1 MGEAMGA
8 VLPLGVGVALSPVPI
23 IAVVLMLGS
32 TRGRANGPAFLLGW
46 LLGLAVVGTVAL
58 LVAAA
63 LGPSDDGAPATW
75 VSWVKLL
82 LGVVVVLLAV
92 RTWRSRPT
100 GGGGGGD
107 DGGEPA
113 LPSWM
118 VALDGWNAGR
128 AFGLGAALSAVNP
141 KNLVLTLAAGAA
153 IAQTGV
159 SAGSQ
164 AVALAV
170 FVVIGGLGPGLPVL
184 IEVVMGSR
192 AAALLAELKT
202 WLARHNAAVLT
213 VVLLVIG
220 AKLLGDAIAGLS
232 A

>member
-1 MGEAMGA
+1 MGEAIGA
-8 VLPLGVGVALSPVPI
+8 VLPLGVGVALSPLPI
-23 IAVVLMLGS
+23 VAVVLMLGS
-32 TRGRANGPAFLLGW
+32 SRGKANGPAFLAGW
-46 LLGLAVVGTVAL
+46 LLGLAVVGTTAL

-82 LGVVVVLLAV
+82 LGVVVLLLAV
-92 RTWRSRPT
+92 RTWRTRPVSDD
-100 GGGGGGD
+100 GDGGGD
-107 DGGEPA
+107 EPA

-118 VALDGWNAGR
+118 AALDSWTAGR
-128 AFGLGAALSAVNP
+128 AFGLGVALSAVNP
-141 KNLVLTLAAGAA
+141 KNLMLTLAAGAA
-153 IAQTGV
+153 IAQTG
-159 SAGSQ
+159 APTGSQ

-170 FVVIGGLGPGLPVL
+170 FVLIGALGPGLPVL
-184 IEVVMGSR
+184 LDVVMGERSEH
-192 AAALLAELKT
+192 LLGELKT

-220 AKLLGDAIAGLS
+220 AKLIGGAVAGLS